1 MEALA
6 TRLSLLVERLRRHIE
21 EAKSTAVSEFLEGI
35 QVATVRSK
43 QDNRTARHLRNAEQD
58 EKEILQAYRHI
69 ADILEDI
76 KVGDRYT
83 LISGIANARHRLK
96 QT

>member
-35 QVATVRSK
+35 IGLCKSK
-43 QDNRTARHLRNAEQD
+43 
-58 EKEILQAYRHI
+58 
-69 ADILEDI
+69 
-76 KVGDRYT
+76 
-83 LISGIANARHRLK
+83 
-96 QT
+96 